1 MNPKVQEAIDNMID
15 QKAALSRQYEQ
26 VKQHVTT
33 DPAYAL
39 PILFDIEEEIDE
51 IIEKYNLLIGYIN
64 RA

>member
-1 MNPKVQEAIDNMID
+1 MID